1 MNKIIKHIS
10 FISAFLLLFLT
21 SCEDTDNQANVV
33 VERFDITKI
42 EVKSTG
48 EEFEEY
54 NPNWKY
60 LKVFTWDKVM
70 ASRKADQAKAKAA
83 GEDSEE
89 EFTFELNDADRLPF
103 DLLRID
109 SPNDTVGDLE
119 QKIADQLKLPIEKLM
134 ILLRHEQ
141 IYSQ

>member
-1 MNKIIKHIS
+1 MDLHIHS
-10 FISAFLLLFLT
+10 YYLF
-21 SCEDTDNQANVV
+21 
-33 VERFDITKI
+33 KI

-60 LKVFTWDKVM
+60 LRVLTWDKVM